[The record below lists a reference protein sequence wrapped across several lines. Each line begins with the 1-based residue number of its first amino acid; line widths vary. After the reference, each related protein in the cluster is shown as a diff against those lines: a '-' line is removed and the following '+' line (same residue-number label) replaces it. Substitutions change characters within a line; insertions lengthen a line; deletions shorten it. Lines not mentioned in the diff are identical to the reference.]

1 MDKWSYPQGSV
12 DTVDNICNASVLHKW
27 VGGPIRIG
35 VIPTPGKGVSDTKL
49 TGAGE
54 KMWTTLGY
62 SQAVDNLLGCE
73 R

>member
-1 MDKWSYPQGSV
+1 MSYPQGSV
-12 DTVDNICNASVLHKW
+12 DTVDKICSTGVLQTG
-27 VGGPIRIG
+27 VGGPIGVG
-35 VIPTPGKGVSDTKL
+35 VIPTPVRGVSDTKL
-49 TGAGE
+49 TVAGE

>member
-1 MDKWSYPQGSV
+1 M
-12 DTVDNICNASVLHKW
+12 DTVDKICSTGVLQTG
-27 VGGPIRIG
+27 VGGPIGVG
-35 VIPTPGKGVSDTKL
+35 VIPTPVRGVSDTKL
-49 TGAGE
+49 TVAGE